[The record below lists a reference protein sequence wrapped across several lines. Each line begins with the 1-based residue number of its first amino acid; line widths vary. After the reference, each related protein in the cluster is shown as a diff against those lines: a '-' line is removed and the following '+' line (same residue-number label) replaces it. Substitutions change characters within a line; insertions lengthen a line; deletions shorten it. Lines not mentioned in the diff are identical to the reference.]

1 MLEKI
6 RAGTPVADIVK
17 GLFRSVAK
25 RVLEMDTLTEH
36 VVLTGGVAAYN
47 PILQEI
53 LEEEIGREVL
63 VPPHPQF
70 TGAMGAALFALESQA
85 RN

>member
-1 MLEKI
+1 M
-6 RAGTPVADIVK
+6 V
-17 GLFRSVAK
+17 K

-36 VVLTGGVAAYN
+36 VVLTGGVAAHN

-63 VPPHPQF
+63 VPPRPQF
-70 TGAMGAALFALESQA
+70 TGAMGAALFALESHIE
-85 RN
+85 RRRGSWLSPGRPI